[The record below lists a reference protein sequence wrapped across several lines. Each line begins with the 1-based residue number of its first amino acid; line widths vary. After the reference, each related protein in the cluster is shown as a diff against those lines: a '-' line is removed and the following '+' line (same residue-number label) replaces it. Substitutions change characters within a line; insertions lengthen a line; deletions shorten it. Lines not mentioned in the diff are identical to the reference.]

1 MNGTDRTEFTR
12 GWRAL
17 VAAGLGYGTGVGLL
31 IYANGF
37 FMRYL
42 QADFG
47 WSREQ
52 ISAASLIAVLSAVLN
67 VAVGHLVDR
76 FTARRVAVFAIP
88 LFCLGY
94 VALAAIPGELWAFYA
109 AMAWLFIVGT
119 ATGPVA
125 YTKVVNGWFVKQRG
139 LALGLTLAGIS
150 AVSFGLFPVLS
161 YVLETF
167 GWRAANLLV
176 GGASFVLGYPVVLA
190 WLREPPYAPE
200 ALRPSLRRMP
210 GKSRA
215 WAHPA
220 FWLLFLAMVAANVA
234 VGGFVQHM
242 QPLLGDRGVAPETA
256 ALLGSLYVAIVALG
270 RITTGFLLDRLR
282 PGLVATATMLV
293 PAASVLLL
301 LNPSAEIAVLALPIS
316 LLAFAQGAEVDLL
329 AFFTPRYFGMDRYAS
344 VFGMLIAVVV
354 MAGPVGGIIFGRIF
368 DQTGSYDLAFK
379 LAAACFLTAAAAFLA
394 LSFVRERPT
403 HEQT

>member
-1 MNGTDRTEFTR
+1 MTGTGRAEFTH

-17 VAAGLGYGTGVGLL
+17 IAAGLGYGTGVGLL

-52 ISAASLIAVLSAVLN
+52 ISAASLIAVLSALLN
-67 VAVGHLVDR
+67 VVVGHLVDR
-76 FTARRVAVFAIP
+76 FSARRVAVCAIP

-94 VALAAIPGELWAFYA
+94 VALAAIPGELWAFYT
-109 AMAWLFIVGT
+109 AMAWLFIIGT

-161 YVLETF
+161 FVLESF
-167 GWRAANLLV
+167 GWRAAYLLV
-176 GGASFVLGYPVVLA
+176 GGASLVLGYPVVLA
-190 WLREPPYAPE
+190 WLREPAHAPE
-200 ALRPSLRRMP
+200 VLRASLQRASSQSP
-210 GKSRA
+210 A

-220 FWLLFLAMVAANVA
+220 FWLLFLAMAAANVA

-242 QPLLGDRGVAPETA
+242 QPLLGDRGVAPGTA
-256 ALLGSLYVAIVALG
+256 ALLGSLYVAMVALG
-270 RITTGFLLDRLR
+270 RVATGFLLDRLR
-282 PGLVATATMLV
+282 PRLVATATMLI

-301 LNPSAEIAVLALPIS
+301 LFPSAEIAVLAVPIC

-329 AFFTPRYFGMDRYAS
+329 AFFTPRYFGLDRYAS

-354 MAGPVGGIIFGRIF
+354 MAGPAGGMIFGRIF
-368 DQTGSYDLAFK
+368 DQTGSYDLAFQI
-379 LAAACFLTAAAAFLA
+379 AAACFLTAATAFLA
-394 LSFVRERPT
+394 LSFVRESADPR
-403 HEQT
+403 

>member
-1 MNGTDRTEFTR
+1 MNGTYRTEFTR

-109 AMAWLFIVGT
+109 AMAWLFVVGT

-161 YVLETF
+161 YVLETY
-167 GWRAANLLV
+167 GWRAAYLLV
-176 GGASFVLGYPVVLA
+176 GGASLVLGYPVVLA
-190 WLREPPYAPE
+190 WLREPPHAPE
-200 ALRPSLRRMP
+200 ALRPSLTP
-210 GKSRA
+210 DKSRA

-256 ALLGSLYVAIVALG
+256 ALLGSLYVAMVALG
-270 RITTGFLLDRLR
+270 RIATGFLLDRLR

-301 LNPSAEIAVLALPIS
+301 LNPSAEIAVLALPIC
-316 LLAFAQGAEVDLL
+316 LLAFAQGAEVELL

-354 MAGPVGGIIFGRIF
+354 MAGPAGGIIFGRIF

-379 LAAACFLTAAAAFLA
+379 LAAACFLVAALAFAGLF
-394 LSFVRERPT
+394 LVPDRTSQGDR
-403 HEQT
+403 